1 VNVGG
6 IIGATDDV
14 VESGVGLPLLLSVV
28 SLFVLAASL
37 SCRNLEKYRSE
48 ANSVMC
54 GGSMVIFR
62 SEARKA
68 KYFKVGKVK

>member
-6 IIGATDDV
+6 ITGATDDA
-14 VESGVGLPLLLSVV
+14 VESGAELPLPPSAASV
-28 SLFVLAASL
+28 FAPAASL

-48 ANSVMC
+48 ASSVIC
-54 GGSMVIFR
+54 KGSMVIFR

-68 KYFKVGKVK
+68 KYFKVGK